1 MPKLSNGEPENR
13 YLLNKVYEANPRA
26 TFIEYPYCPKIVEK
40 YGSRFL
46 RNAARWIAI
55 KRIAPV
61 VDFVLFLNS
70 DEVVDGHRFK
80 DWLENAKLASTD
92 SVKFLN
98 NWYFR
103 DPSIQ
108 SKQIEANIVMARRS
122 HLVGRHVFKDDERH
136 SLVIGKKVL
145 DVTGLN

>member
-70 DEVVDGHRFK
+70 DKVVDGHRFK